1 MMEPFQCWRD
11 LLATVPGI
19 GRHAAAAVISE
30 IGVTIKEFFPD
41 DAHLASWTGLCPGNH
56 QSAGKRRSGKPRP
69 GNTHLQTLLVECAWS
84 AVRHDG
90 YLKSLFH
97 RHMMEKRRLPQLHRQ
112 EESHRR
118 GRPRHDHH
126 HLTGTSWSPQSPTTN
141 WAPATSPAST
151 TPNA

>member
-1 MMEPFQCWRD
+1 LIRKGQPGQCAAFRLVTVTSSWRSVHLARFGPGRGD
-11 LLATVPGI
+11 GGRGLLATVPGI
-19 GRHAAAAVISE
+19 GRHASAAAVISE
-30 IGVTIKEFFPD
+30 IGVTVKEFFPD

-97 RHMMEKRRLPQLHRQ
+97 RHVMKNGGYR
-112 EESHRR
+112 S
-118 GRPRHDHH
+118 
-126 HLTGTSWSPQSPTTN
+126 
-141 WAPATSPAST
+141 ST
-151 TPNA
+151 A